1 MATVRTNSLNQ
12 GGRLGPLSYCSQI
25 QEEYEGTTSI
35 EERKEK
41 GQVFTPPGVCR
52 YMAGLFSDIP
62 QTFKLLDPGAG
73 LGTLTAAVCE
83 RVLSLRSPR
92 KLEAHLYETDPLVRP
107 LLEKTMSHCRDML
120 HSAGHGFSFTI
131 EPGDFIVDG
140 PRGLSSVPSLFDSR
154 ESYDAVIMNPPYFKV
169 GAGSLHAR
177 AMADTLK
184 GHTNI
189 YPLFMARAAELLRP
203 EGEMV
208 AITPRSFCNGLYFR
222 EFRRWFFSEVDLA
235 HVHLFECR
243 RSTFEDV
250 LQESVITLTRRTRD
264 HAPDVHITTSRGRD
278 IPESPARLS
287 VPRARVLR
295 EESNDV
301 IVYIPT
307 SELDAEILK
316 LTDSWPDR
324 FSEVGLGVSTGPVVL
339 FRTEEFLRPTPNGPG
354 TAPLIG
360 PHNVKPFETVWP
372 LERKNKPAAFVVSPE
387 SARHLVPTRNYVLLR
402 RFTAKEEKRRLVAS
416 CYLKSRNVNPHL
428 AIENHVNYVYHGSR
442 ELSDDEVFGLAA
454 LFNSALFDSYFRIM
468 SGNTQVN
475 ATELRMMKFPKLE
488 TIAAIGERI
497 RNLGRMQPEGIED
510 AVLGEL
516 GINGRI
522 ASHFTEAAL

>member
-1 MATVRTNSLNQ
+1 M
-12 GGRLGPLSYCSQI
+12 
-25 QEEYEGTTSI
+25 TTSSA
-35 EERKEK
+35 ERKEK

-62 QTFKLLDPGAG
+62 QTFRLLDPGAG
-73 LGTLTAAVCE
+73 IGTLTAAICE
-83 RVLSLRSPR
+83 RIYSLRSPR
-92 KLEAHLYETDPLVRP
+92 KFEAHLYETDPLVLP
-107 LLEKTMSHCRDML
+107 LLDKSMTHCREML
-120 HSAGHGFSFTI
+120 RSVGHDFSFTI
-131 EPGDFIVDG
+131 HPGDFILDG
-140 PRGLSSVPSLFDSR
+140 PRGPSSSPSLF
-154 ESYDAVIMNPPYFKV
+154 ESSESFDAVIMNPPYFKV
-169 GAGSLHAR
+169 GVDSAHAR

-184 GHTNI
+184 IHTNI

-222 EFRRWFFSEVDLA
+222 EFRRWFFLKVDLA
-235 HVHLFECR
+235 HIHLFECR

-250 LQESVITLTRRTRD
+250 LQESVITLTRRTRA
-264 HAPDVHITTSRGRD
+264 HAPDIHVTTSRGRD

-287 VPRARVLR
+287 VPRTRVLR

-307 SELDAEILK
+307 SELDAETLK

-324 FSEVGLGVSTGPVVL
+324 FSELGLNVSTGPVVM
-339 FRTEEFLRPTPNGPG
+339 FRTEEFLRATPNEPG

-360 PHNVKPFETVWP
+360 PHNVKAFEIVWP
-372 LERKNKPAAFVVSPE
+372 LERKKKPAAFVVSPE
-387 SARHLVPTRNYVLLR
+387 SAKHLVPTRNYVLLR

-416 CYLKSRNVNPHL
+416 CYLRSKNANPHL

-442 ELSDDEVFGLAA
+442 ELSEDEVFGLAA
-454 LFNSALFDSYFRIM
+454 LLNSALFDSYFRIM

-475 ATELRMMKFPKLE
+475 ATELRMMKFPGLE
-488 TIAAIGERI
+488 TIAAIGERV
-497 RNLGRMQPEGIED
+497 RALGTMGPEPIEA

-522 ASHFTEAAL
+522 ACHFTEVAR

>member
-1 MATVRTNSLNQ
+1 MAALRTNSISCEGQ
-12 GGRLGPLSYCSQI
+12 ISPLSFCSQL
-25 QEEYEGTTSI
+25 QEEYERTTTSD
-35 EERKEK
+35 ERKEK

-52 YMAGLFSDIP
+52 YMAGLISGIP

-83 RVLSLRSPR
+83 RVLSLRPPR
-92 KLEAHLYETDPLVRP
+92 KIEVHLYETDPLVLP
-107 LLEKTMSHCRDML
+107 LLEKAMNHCRETL
-120 HSAGHGFSFTI
+120 QTAGHSFSFTI
-131 EPGDFIVDG
+131 HSGDFILDG
-140 PRGLSSVPSLFDSR
+140 PRGPTSTAPLFESSETF
-154 ESYDAVIMNPPYFKV
+154 DAVIMNPPYFKV
-169 GAGSLHAR
+169 RAGSAHAK

-184 GHTNI
+184 SHTNI

-222 EFRRWFFSEVDLA
+222 EFRRWFFSKVDLA
-235 HVHLFECR
+235 HIHLFECR

-250 LQESVITLTRRTRD
+250 LQESVITLTRRTRV
-264 HAPDVHITTSRGRD
+264 HAPEILITTSRGRD
-278 IPESPARLS
+278 IPESPACLS

-301 IVYIPT
+301 IVYIPI
-307 SELDAEILK
+307 SEIDSETLK

-324 FSEVGLGVSTGPVVL
+324 FSELGLNVSTGPVVM
-339 FRTEEFLRPTPNGPG
+339 FRTEEFLRATANGPG
-354 TAPLIG
+354 TAPLVG
-360 PHNVKPFETVWP
+360 PHNVRPFETVWP

-387 SARHLVPTRNYVLLR
+387 SAKHLVPSRNYVLLR

-416 CYLKSRNVNPHL
+416 CYLKSKTMNPHL

-442 ELSDDEVFGLAA
+442 ELSEDEVLGLAA

-475 ATELRMMKFPKLE
+475 ATELRMMKFPTLE
-488 TIAAIGERI
+488 TIAAIGKTVGKLETMHAA
-497 RNLGRMQPEGIED
+497 GVEK